1 MTVALG
7 PQRTVVLVGYEAVKD
22 ALVDHADDFI
32 GRGPLPFLMK
42 VTRGYGNA
50 LHLLKHSNSRTQEEL
65 FYFFFIIKL
74 HQKYTCRIRLSLT
87 QIAIFVNEKL
97 EFGGQR
103 TPQNHRLAFTH
114 SIKKPV

>member
-42 VTRGYGNA
+42 VTRGYGSA
-50 LHLLKHSNSRTQEEL
+50 LHLWGVQ
-65 FYFFFIIKL
+65 
-74 HQKYTCRIRLSLT
+74 
-87 QIAIFVNEKL
+87 
-97 EFGGQR
+97 
-103 TPQNHRLAFTH
+103 
-114 SIKKPV
+114 